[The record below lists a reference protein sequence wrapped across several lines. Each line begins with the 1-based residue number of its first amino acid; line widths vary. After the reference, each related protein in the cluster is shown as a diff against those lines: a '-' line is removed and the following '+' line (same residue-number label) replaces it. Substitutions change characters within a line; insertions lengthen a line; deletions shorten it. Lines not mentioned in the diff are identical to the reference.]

1 MDFNNVEIPEG
12 LTSAALSGHL
22 VIFAGAG
29 VSMQDPVCLPSFNK
43 LVGQIK
49 DEVDPRNLLRSRRY
63 KVSQDGKGKVYTETP
78 EQYLSYL
85 DRETGIVRRECC
97 KVLSSGGQT
106 SELHRNLLRLFPEGI
121 PPKIVTTNFD
131 DCFEVALKE
140 TGEDYEA
147 YSSPALPYGDGFSGL
162 IHLHGLTSKPAS
174 MVLLAEDYGKAY
186 VTNGWASRFLVDLF
200 KEYSV
205 LFVGYSCGDSPVD
218 YLTRSISGHMVG
230 NAYALCKS
238 DEDSSDWFIRG
249 VTPISFMR
257 YEDLPIA
264 IGEWAG
270 YLEQSVTDR
279 VRRLREIADHAEL
292 NSDDEEYVLRSL
304 EWPDEDDRAL
314 FAHEF
319 CSVSTSFEHLVLLD
333 KYGKTAF
340 LTCSEPSDTEL
351 ELLRWTISSFSVGNC
366 AELQRLCDSISGSPS
381 PHFSSELVRHLVLS
395 DAPSEVVGAWV
406 AWLELM
412 PIQHHSRCSYYLLE
426 LANKCEVSGVVLA
439 IIRMLLHVSLS
450 ASKDAYFNNGREV
463 AVAINDKYYE
473 DKIIECLHRHRETI
487 GDRVFDYCVEQIEIA
502 YSIQTN
508 AWTHPDASDFIS
520 LSRASIG
527 PHNQDQNIHG
537 ATSILL
543 DMARESVVPGS
554 ADGAIRRCL
563 ESRCSVLIRL
573 GLWLTSEYRCTGEAL
588 RLLQDGDY
596 LSNSYLRHEVFQ
608 LMGSSFSVATGE
620 QKDAF
625 ANYLKLHFSSRE
637 GSDYEL
643 FSICRWI
650 LETSSCD
657 KITELMDTILAAH
670 PDYQPNEHP
679 DFMRYFSVGFAD
691 HSSSCRIDVNL
702 FTKEEMTRRISRP
715 AEPGSFITELEIVS
729 APCRDYPEKAF
740 EMIGEL
746 LAGGRTQEETH
757 LCNLLV
763 GSVDWTFSGITMQ
776 DAGKLFTDICG
787 QPDLCVEGIRALY
800 SSSISGE
807 NRIKWTAS
815 ALADILLSASQNV
828 DKYLEASSVEPREDS
843 DWLLVG
849 INHPAGKY
857 LRLIAELDRVSLRE
871 SRRHSEFAK
880 QLLSRLNPV
889 SLKES
894 VGSRALI
901 ACYFEDFNTWS
912 ELDKSYAQISTAL
925 LSDDGWALVPAWQ
938 GVARLR
944 SLTPTAWR
952 LTKNSWNRLFS
963 GCIDVGEERLDELA
977 RLYVRIAIVHSNDNR
992 EKSQMLKSC
1001 GLGTGRVF
1009 EASCH
1014 QIDNWL
1020 GTLDDEGR
1028 LEAWRDWLSES
1039 FRFVADRMPD
1049 GGDVLANM
1057 YCRWLRVFP
1066 DLRPCIAEA
1075 LERDCVGIKE
1085 KDLFV
1090 YEGTLTDIAQDRS
1103 LTPSRAA
1110 SVVSFLLEHQHH
1122 FVYQEDA
1129 REAAKCIDVDALSDS
1144 EKRRLEDAY
1153 TRRGMFGVFGEGRQ
1167 RQPQSDGLQDG
1178 PSWQLSPRR
1187 L

>member
-1 MDFNNVEIPEG
+1 MVFHNVEIPES
-12 LTSAALSGHL
+12 LVSAAFSGRL

-29 VSMQDPVCLPSFNK
+29 VSMQDPVKLPSFNS
-43 LVGQIK
+43 LVDRIK
-49 DEVDPRNLLRSRRY
+49 KAVDPFDQLRLRRF
-63 KVSQDGKGKVYTETP
+63 KMSKGGGGRVYTESP

-97 KVLSSGGQT
+97 RVLSPGGQT
-106 SELHRNLLRLFPEGI
+106 SELHKNLLRLFSEEAL
-121 PPKIVTTNFD
+121 PKIVTTNFD
-131 DCFEVALKE
+131 DCFEIALKE
-140 TGEDYEA
+140 AGKDCKV
-147 YSSPALPYGDGFSGL
+147 YSSPALPYGDSFSGL
-162 IHLHGLTSKPAS
+162 IHLHGLTSEPAS

-200 KEYSV
+200 EKYYV
-205 LFVGYSCGDSPVD
+205 LFVGYSCGDSLVD
-218 YLTRSISGHMVG
+218 YLTRSISGRIVG

-238 DEDSSDWFIRG
+238 DEDSSDWSIRG
-249 VTPISFMR
+249 VTPIPFMK
-257 YEDLPIA
+257 YEDLPFV
-264 IGEWAG
+264 IGEWAD

-279 VRRLREIADHAEL
+279 VRKLREIAGHAKLSRNE
-292 NSDDEEYVLRSL
+292 EEYVLRSF
-304 EWPDEDDRAL
+304 EWPNEDDRAL
-314 FAHEF
+314 FAREF
-319 CSVSTSFEHLVLLD
+319 CSVSTSFEHLLLFN
-333 KYGKTAF
+333 KHYKAKF
-340 LTCSEPSDTEL
+340 LTCIAPNDTES
-351 ELLRWTISSFSVGNC
+351 ELLRWAISSFSVGSC
-366 AELQRLCDSISGSPS
+366 VELQGLCDSISGSPS
-381 PHFSSELVRHLVLS
+381 PNFSSELVRYLVLS

-406 AWLELM
+406 SWLELM
-412 PIQHHSRCSYYLLE
+412 PIRHHSRCSYYLLE
-426 LANKCEVSGVVLA
+426 LANKCEAPGVVLA
-439 IIRMLLHVSLS
+439 IIRMLLHVGLS
-450 ASKDAYFNNGREV
+450 ASKDTFSINRREV
-463 AVAINDKYYE
+463 VVAVKDEFYE
-473 DKIIECLHRHRETI
+473 GKIIKCLRRHRETI
-487 GDRVFDYCVEQIEIA
+487 GERVFDYCVEQIEVA

-508 AWTHPDASDFIS
+508 AWTHPDAPDFIS
-520 LSRASIG
+520 YSRASIG
-527 PHNQDQNIHG
+527 PHNQDQYIHG

-543 DMARESVVPGS
+543 DMARESVVPSS

-588 RLLQDGDY
+588 CLLQDGGY

-608 LMGSSFSVATGE
+608 LMRSSFSVATGE

-643 FSICRWI
+643 FSICHWI

-679 DFMRYFSVGFAD
+679 DFTRYFSVGFAD
-691 HSSSCRIDVNL
+691 HSSSCRIDENL
-702 FTKEEMTRRISRP
+702 FTKKEMTRRISRP
-715 AEPGSFITELEIVS
+715 VEPGSFITELEIVS
-729 APCRDYPEKAF
+729 TPCRDYPEKAF

-776 DAGKLFTDICG
+776 DVGKLLTDICG

-800 SSSISGE
+800 SFSISGE

-828 DKYLEASSVEPREDS
+828 DKYLEAASSVEPREDS

-871 SRRHSEFAK
+871 SRRHSEPAK
-880 QLLSRLNPV
+880 QLLSKLNPV
-889 SLKES
+889 FLKES

-901 ACYFEDFNTWS
+901 ACFFEDFNTWS
-912 ELDKSYAQISTAL
+912 GLDESYARISTAL

-963 GCIDVGEERLDELA
+963 GYIDVGEERLDELA
-977 RLYVRIAIVHSNDNR
+977 RLYVWIAIVHSDDNR

-1001 GLGTGRVF
+1001 GLGTRRAF

-1103 LTPSRAA
+1103 LTPPRAA

-1122 FVYQEDA
+1122 FVYEEDA
-1129 REAAKCIDVDALSDS
+1129 REAAKRIDVDALSDS

-1153 TRRGMFGVFGEGRQ
+1153 TRRGMFGVFGEGR
-1167 RQPQSDGLQDG
+1167 
-1178 PSWQLSPRR
+1178 
-1187 L
+1187 

>member
-1 MDFNNVEIPEG
+1 MDFNNVEIPES

-29 VSMQDPVCLPSFNK
+29 VSMQDPVCLPSFNN
-43 LVGQIK
+43 LVERIK
-49 DEVDPRNLLRSRRY
+49 DEVDPRGQLRSRRY
-63 KVSQDGKGKVYTETP
+63 KMSQDGRGKVYTETP

-85 DRETGIVRRECC
+85 GREAGIGIVRRECC
-97 KVLSSGGQT
+97 KVLSSEGQT

-140 TGEDYEA
+140 AGEDYEA

-218 YLTRSISGHMVG
+218 YLTRSISGHMMR
-230 NAYALCKS
+230 NAYALCRS

-257 YEDLPIA
+257 YEDLPIV

-270 YLEQSVTDR
+270 YLEQSITDR
-279 VRRLREIADHAEL
+279 VRRLREIANHVEL
-292 NSDDEEYVLRSL
+292 NSNEEEYVLRLL

-319 CSVSTSFEHLVLLD
+319 CSVSTSLEHLMLLD
-333 KYGKTAF
+333 KYDRTAF

-351 ELLRWTISSFSVGNC
+351 ELLRWTISSFSVRNC
-366 AELQRLCDSISGSPS
+366 VELQRLCDSISGSPS

-412 PIQHHSRCSYYLLE
+412 PTQHHFRCSYYLLE

-450 ASKDAYFNNGREV
+450 ASKDAFFNNGREV

-473 DKIIECLHRHRETI
+473 DKIIGCLHRHRETI

-527 PHNQDQNIHG
+527 PHSQDQYAHG

-543 DMARESVVPGS
+543 DMARESVVPSS

-563 ESRCSVLIRL
+563 ESGCSMLIRL

-588 RLLQDGDY
+588 CLLQDGDY

-608 LMGSSFSVATGE
+608 LIRSSFSVATDE

-625 ANYLKLHFSSRE
+625 ADYLKLHFSSRE

-643 FSICRWI
+643 FSICHWI
-650 LETSSCD
+650 LETSSCS
-657 KITELMDTILAAH
+657 KITELMDMVLAAH
-670 PDYQPNEHP
+670 PNYRSSEHP
-679 DFMRYFSVGFAD
+679 DLTYYLTVGFVD
-691 HSSSCRIDVNL
+691 HSSSCGIDEDL
-702 FTKEEMTRRISRP
+702 FTIKEMTRRISQP
-715 AEPGSFITELEIVS
+715 AEPGPFITELEIVS
-729 APCRDYPEKAF
+729 TPCRDYPEKAF

-763 GSVDWTFSGITMQ
+763 RAVDWASSGITMQ
-776 DAGKLFTDICG
+776 DASKLFTDICG

-800 SSSISGE
+800 SSTISGE
-807 NRIKWTAS
+807 NRINWTVS
-815 ALADILLSASQNV
+815 ALAGILFSASQNV
-828 DKYLEASSVEPREDS
+828 DKYLEAASSVEPREGS
-843 DWLLVG
+843 DWLLVD

-857 LRLIAELDRVSLRE
+857 LRLIAELDRVSLCE
-871 SRRHSEFAK
+871 SRCHSESAK

-901 ACYFEDFNTWS
+901 ACFFEDFNTWS
-912 ELDKSYAQISTAL
+912 ELDESYARISTAL

-944 SLTPTAWR
+944 FLTPTAWE
-952 LTKNSWNRLFS
+952 LTRNSWNRLFS
-963 GCIDVGEERLDELA
+963 GDVDVGEEGLDGLA
-977 RLYVRIAIVHSNDNR
+977 RLYVWSAIAHSGDNR

-1001 GLGTGRVF
+1001 GLRTRRVF

-1014 QIDNWL
+1014 KIDSWL
-1020 GTLDDEGR
+1020 GTLDDKGR
-1028 LEAWRDWLSES
+1028 LEAWRDWLSEA
-1039 FRFVADRMPD
+1039 FGFVADRMPD

-1066 DLRPCIAEA
+1066 DLRPCIVEA
-1075 LERDCVGIKE
+1075 LERDCVDIKE

-1090 YEGTLTDIAQDRS
+1090 YEGTLTDIAQDRN

-1110 SVVSFLLEHQHH
+1110 SVISFLLEHQHH
-1122 FVYQEDA
+1122 FVYKEDA
-1129 REAAKCIDVDALSDS
+1129 REAAKCIDVDALADN

-1153 TRRGMFGVFGEGRQ
+1153 TLRGMFDVFGEGRQ
-1167 RQPQSDGLQDG
+1167 R
-1178 PSWQLSPRR
+1178 
-1187 L
+1187 